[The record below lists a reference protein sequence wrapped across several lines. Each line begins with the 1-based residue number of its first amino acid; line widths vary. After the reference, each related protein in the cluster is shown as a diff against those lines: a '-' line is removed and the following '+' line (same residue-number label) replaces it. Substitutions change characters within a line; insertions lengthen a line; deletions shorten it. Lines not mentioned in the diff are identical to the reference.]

1 MAWGQALT
9 FSEDDFPDVS
19 AMTDPFVDVHLTSG
33 KTIRLAEI
41 SIVEV
46 AKRLHHY
53 GFVYLSDGEGSY
65 AVFFGHGVCALT
77 VPSANDK

>member
-1 MAWGQALT
+1 VT
-9 FSEDDFPDVS
+9 FSEEDFPDVS
-19 AMTDPFVDVHLTSG
+19 AIG

-46 AKRLHHY
+46 AKRLHNY

>member
-1 MAWGQALT
+1 MT
-9 FSEDDFPDVS
+9 FSEEDFPDVS
-19 AMTDPFVDVHLTSG
+19 QMVDPYVDVHLTSG

-46 AKRLHHY
+46 AKRLHAHN
-53 GFVYLSDGEGSY
+53 FVYLSDGEGSY

-77 VPSANDK
+77 VPNDK

>member
-1 MAWGQALT
+1 MAWGQAVT

-19 AMTDPFVDVHLTSG
+19 AMTDPFVDVHLVSG

-46 AKRLHHY
+46 AKRLHAHN
-53 GFVYLSDGEGSY
+53 FVYLSDGEGSY
-65 AVFFGHGVCALT
+65 AVFFGHGVAALT
-77 VPSANDK
+77 VPSATSD